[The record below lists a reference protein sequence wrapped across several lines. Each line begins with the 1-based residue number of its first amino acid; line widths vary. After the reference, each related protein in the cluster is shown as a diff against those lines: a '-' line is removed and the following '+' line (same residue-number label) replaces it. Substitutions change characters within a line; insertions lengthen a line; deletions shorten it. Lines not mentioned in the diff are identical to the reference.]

1 MQVVSR
7 GYERYP
13 THQDG
18 RRLTNAKI
26 VPIVVNT
33 FGAVGVKAQEY
44 FKLIGSHANELINL
58 VSVMGVYG
66 SAEKVLLIHSPSK
79 MAKGPPAAAGP
90 RVEAAG
96 AQAERAAAK
105 RPKQAR
111 VKAAPKQLAGKF
123 AAPVRRAAAAKE
135 KPRKK

>member
-1 MQVVSR
+1 
-7 GYERYP
+7 
-13 THQDG
+13 
-18 RRLTNAKI
+18 
-26 VPIVVNT
+26 
-33 FGAVGVKAQEY
+33 
-44 FKLIGSHANELINL
+44 LIGSHANELINL

-79 MAKGPPAAAGP
+79 MAKAPPAAAGP
-90 RVEAAG
+90 RVAAAG

-111 VKAAPKQLAGKF
+111 VKALPKQLAGKF
-123 AAPVRRAAAAKE
+123 AASVRRPVRGAAAAKE